1 MPKPIGSPGH
11 SVPGIAT
18 PSTGPAG
25 ESKPA
30 GAVVPAGGQESP
42 VPNREAMT
50 MAAQR
55 QGKETSS
62 LNNLRGGLQQQQLQA
77 QLVRNPAKGGGVTKS
92 PYQKHLEERQKRIDQ
107 ASKEFEAQGKKAK
120 DAIDQLKR
128 VPDFLKPALTNALG
142 RETAKLLDAR
152 HKLDALKREARKED
166 ERIEQ
171 LMKDRDD
178 VVKQG
183 PLARMR

>member
-1 MPKPIGSPGH
+1 MPKPIGSPGP

-18 PSTGPAG
+18 PTTGPAG

-30 GAVVPAGGQESP
+30 GAVVPAGRQEPP

-50 MAAQR
+50 MAAQK

-92 PYQKHLEERQKRIDQ
+92 PYQKHLDERQKRIDQ
-107 ASKEFEAQGKKAK
+107 ATKEFEAHAKKAK
-120 DAIDQLKR
+120 DLIDQLKR

-142 RETAKLLDAR
+142 RETAKLRDAR
-152 HKLDALKREARKED
+152 HKLDALKREERKED
-166 ERIEQ
+166 EKMEQ
-171 LMKDRDD
+171 MLENMSD
-178 VVKQG
+178 VLKNG
-183 PLARMR
+183 PPIR